1 MAKRKRTFMDIFHD
15 INKAHG
21 YDNEYEIDYFSGD
34 DRREPKQY
42 DDYYA
47 TTRFGACEGIY
58 TDFFVM
64 REEDGAKEHIAT
76 AKTLNEDNASF
87 IKMHELAAKAI
98 LELRRIQTINHNA
111 L

>member
-1 MAKRKRTFMDIFHD
+1 MDIFHD

-21 YDNEYEIDYFSGD
+21 YDNEYCLDYFSGD
-34 DRREPKQY
+34 QYREPKPY

-58 TDFFVM
+58 VDFYVM

-76 AKTLNEDNASF
+76 AKTLNEDDASF

-98 LELRRIQTINHNA
+98 LELRRIQTINHN